1 MKNFICLF
9 GLMIIILL
17 GQSGCSVYPQSNS
30 LFGKVWL
37 ADHYHVVRQRNT
49 VLPFQSAVYLPVV
62 AQADND
68 QRITAKQLRSLVD
81 SAAAA
86 FMPYFQK
93 VVTGRVRETSASA
106 LQSAENLGCD
116 YMVVLVPINWHEGRD
131 LPVTPKGKGHA
142 GLDRIQFVIRLLE
155 VSSGL
160 EIDQIEIQG
169 QSGFFTFWGDTPLD
183 LVDAALNQLAENLAG

>member
-9 GLMIIILL
+9 GLMTIILL

-160 EIDQIEIQG
+160 EIDQIEVQG